1 VEVKISRKGWI
12 VIPAELRKK
21 YNLNPG
27 DLVTVVDYG
36 GIVSLVPRAEDPVK
50 HAAGMLRGRAS
61 LTEAVLKE
69 HRRERRGS
77 AKACSYAHI
86 KLPSAL

>member
-1 VEVKISRKGWI
+1 VEVKISRRGSV

-36 GIVSLVPRAEDPVK
+36 GIISLVPRAKHPVN
-50 HAAGMLRGRAS
+50 HAAGMLRGRKS
-61 LTEAVLKE
+61 LTEAILKD
-69 HRRERRGS
+69 HRRERRLGR
-77 AKACSYAHI
+77 
-86 KLPSAL
+86 